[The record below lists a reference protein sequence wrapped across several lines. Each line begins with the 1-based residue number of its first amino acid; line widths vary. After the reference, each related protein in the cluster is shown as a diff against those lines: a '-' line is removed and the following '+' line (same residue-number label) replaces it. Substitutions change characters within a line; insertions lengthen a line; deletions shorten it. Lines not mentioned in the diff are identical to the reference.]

1 MSDYDVVIIGG
12 GPAGLSAGL
21 YAGRANLKTAVIE
34 RGMPGGQASTTEM
47 IENYPGFPGGI
58 MGPELMMKMAEQTKN
73 VGVEFITSNV
83 EEIKADN
90 SLYEI
95 KTTSDTISTKAIIFA
110 TGAEPR
116 ELGVNGERKN
126 RGRGVSYCATCD
138 GAFFRDRKVA
148 VIGGGD
154 AAVEE
159 AMYLTKIVEKV
170 YLIHRRDTLRATKV
184 VQDRAFKNPKIDF
197 IWDSGVNEILGENKV
212 EAVLIENLKTS
223 EKRSIAVDGVFI
235 YVGNDP
241 ITDFFR
247 DLINTDEKGYVI
259 TDEKMHTSARG
270 IFAAGDLRQKS
281 LRQVVTAVADGAI
294 AATEAEKYISELDSI
309 LSEKN

>member
-1 MSDYDVVIIGG
+1 MPDYDVVIIGG

-21 YAGRANLKTAVIE
+21 YAGRANLKTAIIE

-95 KTTSDTISTKAIIFA
+95 KTTSATITTKALILS
-110 TGAEPR
+110 TGAEPK
-116 ELGVNGERKN
+116 ELGVSGERKN

-148 VIGGGD
+148 VVGGGD

-197 IWDSGVNEILGENKV
+197 IWDSAVSEIMGENKL
-212 EAVLIENLKTS
+212 EAVLIENLKTG
-223 EKRSIAVDGVFI
+223 EKRSITVDGVFI
-235 YVGNDP
+235 YVGNTP
-241 ITDFFR
+241 NTQFFNE
-247 DLINTDEKGYVI
+247 LVKIDEKGYI
-259 TDEKMHTSARG
+259 IADEKMRTSARG

-294 AATEAEKYISELDSI
+294 AATEAEKYISALDSN
-309 LSEKN
+309 S